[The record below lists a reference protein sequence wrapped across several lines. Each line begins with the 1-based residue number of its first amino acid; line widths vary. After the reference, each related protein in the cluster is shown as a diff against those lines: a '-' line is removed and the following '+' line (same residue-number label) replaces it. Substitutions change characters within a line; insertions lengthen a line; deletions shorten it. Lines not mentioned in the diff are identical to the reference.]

1 MLRRNAMIKFAPFVE
16 YKMDKCYLT
25 DIECLGLVVSQM
37 AQWEDDKACDIISAA
52 LDMNYS
58 LRFDIDLNQTVYR
71 FGGEG
76 YDHYK
81 YMAIFKFTPDHDH
94 VKMYIYNILTKNQ
107 MRLYFVHVFDDDEEM
122 GFVDYLTYKDDPK
135 RLEDGK

>member
-1 MLRRNAMIKFAPFVE
+1 MIKFAPFVE

-37 AQWEDDKACDIISAA
+37 AQWEDDEACDIISAA
-52 LDMNYS
+52 LDIHYS

-81 YMAIFKFTPDHDH
+81 YMAVFKFTPDHDH
-94 VKMYIYNILTKNQ
+94 VKMYIYNILTENQ
-107 MRLYFVHVFDDDEEM
+107 MRLCFVHVFDGDEEM

-135 RLEDGK
+135 RLEDDK

>member
-1 MLRRNAMIKFAPFVE
+1 MIKFAPFVE

-107 MRLYFVHVFDDDEEM
+107 MCLYFVHVFDDDEEM

>member
-1 MLRRNAMIKFAPFVE
+1 MIKFAPFVE

-37 AQWEDDKACDIISAA
+37 ANWEDDEFDEACDIISAA

-58 LRFDIDLNQTVYR
+58 LRFDIDLNQTIYK
-71 FGGEG
+71 FGGKG

-81 YMAIFKFTPDHDH
+81 YMAVFKFTPDHDH

-107 MRLYFVHVFDDDEEM
+107 MRLCFVHVFDGDEEM

-135 RLEDGK
+135 RLEDDK

>member
-1 MLRRNAMIKFAPFVE
+1 MIKFAPFVE

-58 LRFDIDLNQTVYR
+58 LRFDIDLNQTEYR

-76 YDHYK
+76 HDHYK
-81 YMAIFKFTPDHDH
+81 YMAVFKFTPDHDH
-94 VKMYIYNILTKNQ
+94 VKMYIYNILTENQ
-107 MRLYFVHVFDDDEEM
+107 MRLYFVHVFDDDEEV

>member
-94 VKMYIYNILTKNQ
+94 VKMYIYNILSKNQ

-135 RLEDGK
+135 RLEDDR

>member
-1 MLRRNAMIKFAPFVE
+1 MIKFAPFVE

-52 LDMNYS
+52 LD
-58 LRFDIDLNQTVYR
+58 R

>member
-1 MLRRNAMIKFAPFVE
+1 MIKFAPFVE

-107 MRLYFVHVFDDDEEM
+107 MRLYFVHIFDGDEEM

>member
-1 MLRRNAMIKFAPFVE
+1 MIKFAPFVE

-25 DIECLGLVVSQM
+25 NIECLGLVVSQM
-37 AQWEDDKACDIISAA
+37 AQWEDDEACDIIGAA

-76 YDHYK
+76 YYHYK
-81 YMAIFKFTPDHDH
+81 YMAVFKFTPDHDH

-107 MRLYFVHVFDDDEEM
+107 MRLCFVHVFDDDEEM

>member
-1 MLRRNAMIKFAPFVE
+1 MIKFAPFVE

-25 DIECLGLVVSQM
+25 NIECLGLVVSQM
-37 AQWEDDKACDIISAA
+37 AKWKDCEFDKACDIIGAA

-58 LRFDIDLNQTVYR
+58 HEFDINLNQTVYK

-76 YDHYK
+76 HGYYK
-81 YMAIFKFTPDHDH
+81 YMAVFKFTPDHDH

-107 MRLYFVHVFDDDEEM
+107 MRLYFVHVFDGDEEM
-122 GFVDYLTYKDDPK
+122 GFVDYTTYKDDPK
-135 RLEDGK
+135 RLEDDK

>member
-1 MLRRNAMIKFAPFVE
+1 MIKFAPFVE

-25 DIECLGLVVSQM
+25 DIECLGLVVSQK
-37 AQWEDDKACDIISAA
+37 ARLEDCEFDEACDIIGAA
-52 LDMNYS
+52 LDTNYS
-58 LRFDIDLNQTVYR
+58 CEFDINLNQTVYR

-76 YDHYK
+76 HNHYK
-81 YMAIFKFTPDHDH
+81 YMAVFKFTPDRDH

-107 MRLYFVHVFDDDEEM
+107 KHLCFVHVFDGDEEM

-135 RLEDGK
+135 RLEDSK

>member
-1 MLRRNAMIKFAPFVE
+1 MIKFAPFVE

-37 AQWEDDKACDIISAA
+37 VKWSDDELDEASDIISAA

-58 LRFDIDLNQTVYR
+58 CRFDVDLNQTEYR

-81 YMAIFKFTPDHDH
+81 YMAVFKFTPDRDH

-107 MRLYFVHVFDDDEEM
+107 MHLCFVHVFDGDEEM
-122 GFVDYLTYKDDPK
+122 GFVDYMTYKDDPK
-135 RLEDGK
+135 RLEDDK

>member
-1 MLRRNAMIKFAPFVE
+1 MIKFAPFVE

-37 AQWEDDKACDIISAA
+37 AKWKDCEFDEACDIICAA

-58 LRFDIDLNQTVYR
+58 CEFDNLNQTKYR
-71 FGGEG
+71 FGGED

-81 YMAIFKFTPDHDH
+81 YMAVFKFTPDHDH

-107 MRLYFVHVFDDDEEM
+107 MRLCFVHVFDGDEEM
-122 GFVDYLTYKDDPK
+122 GFVDYTTYKDDPK
-135 RLEDGK
+135 RLEDDK

>member
-1 MLRRNAMIKFAPFVE
+1 MIKFAPFVE

-58 LRFDIDLNQTVYR
+58 LRFDIDLNQTEYR

-76 YDHYK
+76 YNHYK
-81 YMAIFKFTPDHDH
+81 YMAVFKFTPDHDH

>member
-1 MLRRNAMIKFAPFVE
+1 MIKFAPFVE

-25 DIECLGLVVSQM
+25 DIECLGLVVSKM

-58 LRFDIDLNQTVYR
+58 LRFDIDLNQTEYR

>member
-1 MLRRNAMIKFAPFVE
+1 MIKFAPFVE

-58 LRFDIDLNQTVYR
+58 LRFDIDLNRTEYR

>member
-1 MLRRNAMIKFAPFVE
+1 MIKFAPFVE

-25 DIECLGLVVSQM
+25 EIECLGLVVSQM

-76 YDHYK
+76 YGHYK

-94 VKMYIYNILTKNQ
+94 VKIYIYNILTKNQ

>member
-1 MLRRNAMIKFAPFVE
+1 MIKFAPFVE

-76 YDHYK
+76 YGHYK

-94 VKMYIYNILTKNQ
+94 VKIYIYNILTKNQ